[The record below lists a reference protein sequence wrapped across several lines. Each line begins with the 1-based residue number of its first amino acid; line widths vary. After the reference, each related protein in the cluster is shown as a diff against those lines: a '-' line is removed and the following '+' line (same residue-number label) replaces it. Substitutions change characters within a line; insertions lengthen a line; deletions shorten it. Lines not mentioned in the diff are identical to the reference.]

1 MKGDKKLLIIA
12 ILLLLIAVSYGTYA
26 IYRSSATSSDSIR
39 AAKWV
44 IKANNTDIVEYD
56 TFTLGTLD
64 CGNNAIGKNGTIAP
78 GDTCTATIV
87 IDADGSEVDVAYTVT
102 IDRTA
107 LNAVSNGTGNSQI
120 SVLPHSGSS
129 LTGTIGYSATEG
141 EMEETIVL
149 DVTWTAVDTAAQ
161 NEIDID
167 TAVAELEIPITVS
180 VVQDP
185 TGLNP

>member
-1 MKGDKKLLIIA
+1 MKGDKKLLVIA

-44 IKANNTDIVEYD
+44 INANNTDIVANN

-64 CGNNAIGKNGTIAP
+64 CGNASIGKNGTIAP

-87 IDADGSEVDVAYTVT
+87 IDADGSEVDVAYTVSVDT
-102 IDRTA
+102 SA
-107 LNAVSNGTGNSQI
+107 LTTLGNSQI
-120 SVLPHSGSS
+120 SVAAHTGSS
-129 LTGTIGYSATEG
+129 FTGTISYSATEG
-141 EMEETIVL
+141 AMEATVVL

-161 NEIDID
+161 NTIDIN
-167 TAVAELEIPITVS
+167 TAVAELAIPVTVS
-180 VVQDP
+180 VVQNP
-185 TGLNP
+185 TGITP